1 MQILLNYKYSLA
13 HFRQIYYYLSHQIK
27 LLTLKLLSEMKK
39 IGIIG
44 GMSMESTLHYCSCIY
59 EQISKKLGG
68 HNSPEIVMVTV
79 NFAEIV
85 EMQNNGDWETA
96 GAILNNAAKNL
107 ENSGADFIVMTTNTM
122 HKVADKMMEEINI
135 PLLHIVDATLECLKA
150 NNITKVGLLGTS
162 FTMSDGFYE
171 KILNDAGVE
180 VVVPEERQ
188 QRELNRIIYD
198 ELCKGDVKPFSRAIY
213 KAMIEKLRENGAQG
227 IILGSTELGMLRVNV
242 SPIPV
247 YDSTAIHIK
256 KAVSEAL
263 KD

>member
-1 MQILLNYKYSLA
+1 M
-13 HFRQIYYYLSHQIK
+13 R

-85 EMQNNGDWETA
+85 ELQNKNDWA
-96 GAILNNAAKNL
+96 SAAVILNNAAKNL
-107 ENSGADFIVMTTNTM
+107 EEAGADFIVMATNTM
-122 HKVADKMMEEINI
+122 HKVAENMMEGVNI
-135 PLLHIVDATLECLKA
+135 PLIHIVEATIEKLKA
-150 NNITKVGLLGTS
+150 NNITKVGLLGTKI
-162 FTMSDGFYE
+162 TMSDEFYV
-171 KILNDAGVE
+171 KMLADAGIE
-180 VVVPEERQ
+180 AIVPEVTQ
-188 QRELNRIIYD
+188 QNELNRIIFD
-198 ELCKGDVKPFSRAIY
+198 ELCKGEVRPFSRAIY
-213 KAMIEKLRENGAQG
+213 KAIIEQLREKGAQG
-227 IILGSTELGMLRVNV
+227 IIFGCTELEMLRVNI

-247 YDSTAIHIK
+247 YNSTAIHVK